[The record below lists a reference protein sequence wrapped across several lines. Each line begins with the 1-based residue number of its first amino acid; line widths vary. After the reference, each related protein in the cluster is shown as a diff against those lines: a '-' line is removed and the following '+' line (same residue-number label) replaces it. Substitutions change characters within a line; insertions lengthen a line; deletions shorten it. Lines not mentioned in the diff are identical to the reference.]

1 MKNAKVKISKESLI
15 IGMILLLGAFIPVF
29 LMSKCSPLY
38 PFNDWYDINQYFSVG
53 KGILYGKVPYR
64 DLMDQKGP
72 FLYLLGSIAY
82 LIDRT
87 GFFGWFVL
95 EVLDLFVF
103 SVFSYKTLRLFYPDA
118 KSVIF
123 VMPFVCCL
131 TALSSGFQHGG
142 SAEELSLWIFA
153 IALYSMMKMLKDN
166 AGTKPGIV
174 LINGILF
181 GLLFWTKFSMT
192 GIYIVWVIWLCFFV
206 KGRKIRDILMFPL
219 GFICSTLPWIIYFG
233 LNHSIRIW
241 LDSYIF
247 DNVFGYG
254 KVGSKSFAQ
263 LLAAIIGCLG
273 KFLLRR
279 TNLPILLL
287 LCLVIVFCLIPNKKT
302 GLSISMRVCIIL
314 MMVMTTLGV
323 YAGGFDYGYYGLVL
337 VSYMSLGFLPMI
349 GVAEFLR
356 DKISGH
362 KSEDSSEKKD
372 VESDAK
378 PLESK
383 TKPVENII
391 LFAVAAL
398 AYLACVIFSFKH
410 SDNTYMI
417 GTPKETLPQYVFADI
432 INSAP
437 EDERVLLNYGFLDA
451 GVYTVLDQVPQMQ
464 YFVSVNS
471 DYDNVLKIQ
480 SSYVRDGIPDFVLTF
495 YPVDGSEEEISDVVV
510 LKDDYHV
517 VKYIYYYIEG
527 GYRTY
532 VLWEKNR

>member
-1 MKNAKVKISKESLI
+1 MKNVKVKITKESLM

-72 FLYLLGSIAY
+72 FLYLLGSLAY

-142 SAEELSLWIFA
+142 SAEELSLWIFGV
-153 IALYSMMKMLKDN
+153 ALYGMMKMLKDN
-166 AGTKPGIV
+166 AGTRPGIV

-192 GIYIVWVIWLCFFV
+192 GIYIIWVIWLCFFV
-206 KGRKIRDILMFPL
+206 KGRKFKYFLMFPL

-254 KVGSKSFAQ
+254 KVGSKSIPQ

-279 TNLPILLL
+279 ANLPILLL

-337 VSYMSLGFLPMI
+337 VSYMPLGFLPLI
-349 GVAEFLR
+349 GVAELLW
-356 DKISGH
+356 DK
-362 KSEDSSEKKD
+362 
-372 VESDAK
+372 VFV
-378 PLESK
+378 L
-383 TKPVENII
+383 II
-391 LFAVAAL
+391 P
-398 AYLACVIFSFKH
+398 AYLTCVIFSFKH

-495 YPVDGSEEEISDVVV
+495 YPVDGSEEEISDVEV